1 MSAAT
6 VELLI
11 QAGLLVAALVGGFV
25 TIKTYIKTANIRR
38 AEWLHTLYT
47 SFYEETTYNEMRRIL
62 DYKGAK
68 FDTLIQQLSDNT
80 GEQHTLREDLVDYL
94 NFFEFIAT
102 LWKTGQ
108 LETEE
113 ILMMFDY
120 YIRCLNH
127 NPVIR
132 DYIRLHGFEGLN
144 AMIAKAEAEFE
155 KEHDATT
162 SHLFVYGTLM
172 SQAESE
178 VHDILTRHA
187 TLIGPATFQ
196 GTMYLIERP
205 DGSLEYPGVVP
216 SPHPDDV
223 VHGEIYRLDGP
234 KEILPR
240 LDEYEECA
248 PTSPRPHEY
257 RREVVDVRG
266 PSGEAKRSFIYLYN
280 RPTDHLPV
288 LESGSFIEYKDSA
301 HT

>member
-1 MSAAT
+1 MSTAT
-6 VELLI
+6 AEIII
-11 QAGLLVAALVGGFV
+11 QAGLLLSALIGGYV

-38 AEWLHTLYT
+38 AEWLHTLYK

-62 DYKGAK
+62 DYKGDK
-68 FDTLIQQLSDNT
+68 FDILIKQLSDNT

-127 NPVIR
+127 NSVIR

-144 AMIAKAEAEFE
+144 EMIAKAEEQFTE
-155 KEHDATT
+155 EHDATT

-187 TLIGPATFQ
+187 SLIGP
-196 GTMYLIERP
+196 GSYNGKMYLIERP

-216 SPHPDDV
+216 SSDPEDV
-223 VHGEIYRLDGP
+223 VYGEIYRLDGP

-248 PTSPRPHEY
+248 PTSPKPHEY

-280 RPTDHLPV
+280 RPTDDLPV
-288 LESGSFIEYKDSA
+288 LKDGSFIKYKNEA
-301 HT
+301 EA